1 MTMATLQSLTEL
13 TSSCLLLYL
22 QLTMSRRLSLPQ
34 IVLLLVAQMAVL
46 QYSLINSLRFDLFNR
61 SIDQGRVSKSWETA
75 TVIPV
80 YKGKRLKV

>member
-1 MTMATLQSLTEL
+1 MATLQSLTEL